1 MDDIRKQL
9 LLGMGFSEKA
19 VAILEQELN
28 LGALDGE
35 SITAQHQ
42 GTCGDILILH
52 LKISNN
58 VITNAKYEYV
68 GCAGLQACAS
78 ALTEMIKG
86 QPLDRARA
94 IEVADIIAYL
104 DGIPAQKYECAAISR
119 DTLRKAAGAWQ
130 HQASPSHS

>member
-1 MDDIRKQL
+1 MDEIRKQL

-28 LGALDGE
+28 LGKLDGE
-35 SITAQHQ
+35 SVSAQHQ

-52 LKISNN
+52 VKIEKD
-58 VITNAKYEYV
+58 IIAKASFEYV

-86 QPLDRARA
+86 QPLDWVLS
-94 IEVADIIAYL
+94 IEVADIIDYL
-104 DGIPAQKYECAAISR
+104 GGIPTQKYECAAISR
-119 DTLRKAAGAWQ
+119 DTLRKAVAALE
-130 HQASPSHS
+130 PR